1 MSTIVVRRKHDMKH
15 ELSKPV
21 MAFLLFFFIFTW
33 ATGFSVHAGEA
44 EPSPRGDGDSSKTIA
59 YAPVEMDH
67 HPLAGLNFE
76 SPRETLMAFV
86 NTMNR
91 AHAASLESG
100 FRSDRTVTLVYR
112 AARCLN
118 LSEVPPTLVKGVRI
132 ESTFLLAEILNRIE
146 LPPFPAIPDE
156 DMMEEEGWSRWTIPH
171 TEITISKVSKG
182 SREGQYLFTPK
193 TVDQLESFYK
203 RAKHLP
209 YKPDT
214 WEKPYESFIFSPG
227 PLIPH
232 QWIENLPEWT
242 KRPFLGQTLWQWVG
256 LALFLIL
263 AALIV
268 WLIYRWE
275 YMQRTQDNGKAS
287 PWRFGKLLFPATGM
301 ALALFIERFLDEQLN
316 ITGLP
321 LSVTKIGLMLAFFIF
336 AGVAILVLGNILV
349 NGITASPRLQKR
361 SIDNNLVRLSLRVL
375 TLVMLFALYW
385 YAANYF
391 GLSVTAVF
399 ASAGIAG
406 LAIAMAARETLANFF
421 GGISILLDRPFTTGN
436 YIILDSGE
444 RGEVVD
450 IGLRSTRMLTRDEIL
465 ICIPNSVIT
474 NVKIVNESAPA
485 PRFRIRIKV
494 GVAYGTDV
502 EQVEEI
508 LMKLAR
514 ENELAA
520 NNPAPRVRFR
530 ALGDS
535 SLDFE
540 LLCWARRPEE
550 KGRLIH
556 SLNKEIYNA
565 LNKADIIIPFP
576 QRDVHLFTSSEKVP
590 DGADSQEEKPT
601 ANS

>member
-1 MSTIVVRRKHDMKH
+1 MRLGHKKTATAS
-15 ELSKPV
+15 LL
-21 MAFLLFFFIFTW
+21 FLLIIFW
-33 ATGFSVHAGEA
+33 NIGFSFGA
-44 EPSPRGDGDSSKTIA
+44 EKSASPPRGDGPGLNNATPNPA
-59 YAPVEMDH
+59 ETVR
-67 HPLAGLNFE
+67 HPLAGLHTE
-76 SPRETLMAFV
+76 SPRETLRTFMATMNQAYGASLKTGTRSKQTMAFIE
-86 NTMNR
+86 R
-91 AHAASLESG
+91 ASQ
-100 FRSDRTVTLVYR
+100 
-112 AARCLN
+112 CLD
-118 LSEVPPTLVKGVRI
+118 LSEVPPTLEKSVRL
-132 ESTFLLAEILNRIE
+132 ESAYLLTDILNRIE
-146 LPPFPAIPDE
+146 LPPLNDIPDE
-156 DMMEEEGWSRWTIPH
+156 KSLKTRGLSSWTIPH
-171 TEITISKVSKG
+171 SEITIARVSEGPHKG
-182 SREGQYLFTPK
+182 QFLFTPK
-193 TVDQLESFYK
+193 TVSQLEDFYK
-203 RAKHLP
+203 RVEHLP
-209 YKPDT
+209 YKPSV
-214 WEKPYESFIFSPG
+214 WEKPYASYIFAPG

-232 QWIENLPEWT
+232 QWIERLPQWS
-242 KRPFLGQTLWQWVG
+242 KKPFLGQTLWQWVG
-256 LALFLIL
+256 LALSLLF
-263 AALIV
+263 AALVV
-268 WLIYRWE
+268 WLFYGWE
-275 YMQRTQDNGKAS
+275 FRRRTSEPKNAS
-287 PWRFGKLLFPATGM
+287 PWRFGKLLFPASGM
-301 ALALFIERFLDEQLN
+301 ALAWGVEIFIDIQLN

-321 LSVTKIGLMLAFFIF
+321 LLITKVSLQSCFLIF
-336 AGVAILVLGNILV
+336 AGVAIILLGNILV
-349 NGITASPRLQKR
+349 NGITSSPRLQQR

-375 TLVMLFALYW
+375 TLAMLFVLLW
-385 YAANYF
+385 YAAKYF

-406 LAIAMAARETLANFF
+406 LAIAVAARETLANFF

-450 IGLRSTRMLTRDEIL
+450 IGLRSTRILTRDEIL

-485 PRFRIRIKV
+485 PRFRIRIKI

-530 ALGDS
+530 AFGDS

-565 LNKADIIIPFP
+565 LNEAGICIPFP
-576 QRDVHLFTSSEKVP
+576 QRDVHLI
-590 DGADSQEEKPT
+590 KPSDEGENQKGKPGT
-601 ANS
+601 NG

>member
-1 MSTIVVRRKHDMKH
+1 MKIA
-15 ELSKPV
+15 PTV
-21 MAFLLFFFIFTW
+21 LLFCLAFSW
-33 ATGFSVHAGEA
+33 NTGFSLGAKDPESAPHDDAHGRKTATYDPA
-44 EPSPRGDGDSSKTIA
+44 EMVR
-59 YAPVEMDH
+59 
-67 HPLAGLNFE
+67 HPLAGLNTE
-76 SPRETLMAFV
+76 SPRETLRTFMATMNQAYVASLNTGIRSKKTMAFV
-86 NTMNR
+86 NR
-91 AHAASLESG
+91 AS
-100 FRSDRTVTLVYR
+100 
-112 AARCLN
+112 RCLD
-118 LSEVPPTLVKGVRI
+118 LSEVPPTLKESVKL
-132 ESTFLLAEILNRIE
+132 ESAYLLTDILNRIE
-146 LPPFPAIPDE
+146 LPPFDNIPDKKGMKTTGLTRWAIPHSE
-156 DMMEEEGWSRWTIPH
+156 IVIARVAEGSH
-171 TEITISKVSKG
+171 
-182 SREGQYLFTPK
+182 EGEYLFTPK
-193 TVDQLESFYK
+193 TVGRLKSFYN

-209 YKPDT
+209 YKPYT
-214 WEKPYESFIFSPG
+214 WENPYTSYIFSPG

-232 QWIENLPEWT
+232 QWVERLPQWT
-242 KRPFLGQTLWQWVG
+242 KTPFFGQTLWQWIG
-256 LALFLIL
+256 LFLS
-263 AALIV
+263 LIV
-268 WLIYRWE
+268 ATLVVWLVYRWE
-275 YMQRTQDNGKAS
+275 YLRKAQKSGVVS
-287 PWRFGKLLFPATGM
+287 PWRFGKLLFPVSGM
-301 ALALFIERFLDEQLN
+301 VLAIFIEYFVDKDLN

-321 LSVTKIGLMLAFFIF
+321 SLVTIIGMEIIFFLF
-336 AGVAILVLGNILV
+336 AGLAILVLGNILV

-361 SIDNNLVRLSLRVL
+361 SIDSNLVRLSLRVL

-421 GGISILLDRPFTTGN
+421 GGISLLLDRPFTTGN

-450 IGLRSTRMLTRDEIL
+450 IGLRSTRILTRDEIL

-485 PRFRIRIKV
+485 PRFRIRIKI

-514 ENELAA
+514 KNELAA

-530 ALGDS
+530 AFGDS

-565 LNKADIIIPFP
+565 LNDANIVIPFP
-576 QRDVHLFTSSEKVP
+576 QRDVHLIKPSDHVENKKGKP
-590 DGADSQEEKPT
+590 EET
-601 ANS
+601 G

>member
-1 MSTIVVRRKHDMKH
+1 MKH
-15 ELSKPV
+15 ELSKAV
-21 MAFLLFFFIFTW
+21 MAFLLFFLVFSW
-33 ATGFSVHAGEA
+33 ATGFSIHAGET
-44 EPSPRGDGDSSKTIA
+44 EPSPHGDGDSSKTTA
-59 YAPVEMDH
+59 YAPAEMDR
-67 HPLAGLNFE
+67 HPLAGLNLK

-86 NTMNR
+86 NAMNW
-91 AHAASLESG
+91 AYATSLESG
-100 FRSDRTVTLVYR
+100 TRSKKTMALVKR

-118 LSEVPPTLVKGVRI
+118 LSEVPPTLAKGVRI

-146 LPPFPAIPDE
+146 LPPFGAIPDRA
-156 DMMEEEGWSRWTIPH
+156 MMGEKGWSDWTIPR

-182 SREGQYLFTPK
+182 FREGQYLFTPK

-203 RAKHLP
+203 RARHLP

-227 PLIPH
+227 QLIPH
-232 QWIENLPEWT
+232 QWIEDLPEWA
-242 KRPFLGQTLWQWVG
+242 KKPFFGQTLWQWTG
-256 LALFLIL
+256 LALFLIM
-263 AALIV
+263 AVLII

-275 YMQRTQDNGKAS
+275 YTRRTPDNGKDS

-301 ALALFIERFLDEQLN
+301 ALAFFIERFVDEQLN

-321 LSVTKIGLMLAFFIF
+321 LSVTKIGLMLIFFIF
-336 AGVAILVLGNILV
+336 AGVAILVLGNVLV

-450 IGLRSTRMLTRDEIL
+450 IGLRSTRILTRDEIL

-508 LMKLAR
+508 LMELAR
-514 ENELAA
+514 KNELAA

-530 ALGDS
+530 AFGDS

-565 LNKADIIIPFP
+565 LNKAGIIIPFP
-576 QRDVHLFTSSEKVP
+576 QRDVHLISSSE
-590 DGADSQEEKPT
+590 T
-601 ANS
+601 APGK